1 MYKDVYTCII
11 YRFLNKFNLQN
22 IPLKLCLKACNSVI
36 KAVFHPVM
44 FKRSFKTVLKGMR
57 RDV

>member
-1 MYKDVYTCII
+1 MYII
-11 YRFLNKFNLQN
+11 TPIDFGNKSNFKNM
-22 IPLKLCLKACNSVI
+22 PLKLCLKACNSVL